1 MKNPKCLIYKGHSIP
16 DSVAW
21 TRTEASIFDVS
32 HMLQTRLTGP
42 SAIQALESVCTADV
56 ANMRDNTGALALFTN
71 EHGGIY
77 DDLIAN
83 RIGQEELYIVSN
95 ASMEEQDWDILS
107 GYVRVL
113 F

>member
-1 MKNPKCLIYKGHSIP
+1 
-16 DSVAW
+16 
-21 TRTEASIFDVS
+21 
-32 HMLQTRLTGP
+32 MLQTRLTGP